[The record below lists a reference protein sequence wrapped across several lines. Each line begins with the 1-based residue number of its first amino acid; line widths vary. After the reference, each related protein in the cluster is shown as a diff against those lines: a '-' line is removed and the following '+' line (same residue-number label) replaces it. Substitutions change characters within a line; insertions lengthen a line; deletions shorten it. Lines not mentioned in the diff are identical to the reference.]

1 MEELLETPR
10 EIAAKFLLGEL
21 IKASTSRFKTLAVAF
36 QWMSQEEQQ
45 RLLKQIEEDARRAV
59 VTAVEIIASGAR
71 VTFRASCESVN
82 FKSDG
87 VKAVLTMFNSEEAH
101 ALANAAG
108 STVIIVI
115 EDASKYLEV
124 GDATKG
130 EPNQRDLG
138 V

>member
-1 MEELLETPR
+1 MIDKVSAQ
-10 EIAAKFLLGEL
+10 EIATQFLLGDL
-21 IKASTSRFKTLAVAF
+21 IKASTNRFKALAVAY

-45 RLLKQIEEDARRAV
+45 LLLKRVEEDARRAV
-59 VTAVEIIASGAR
+59 VKAVEIIASDAR

-82 FKSDG
+82 FKPDG

-108 STVIIVI
+108 STVLIVI
-115 EDASKYLEV
+115 EDAQRYLEV

-130 EPNQRDLG
+130 EPDQRDLG
-138 V
+138 M